1 MTKTSKKEV
10 TKIDPMLEPL
20 DRLVGTWD
28 TEGTHPAFPGV
39 LVRGTV
45 TVEWL
50 EGKSFLI
57 HRGHVDHPDF
67 PDSISIIG
75 LTDQDRVHKAS
86 AAAHAVADGRQLS
99 LHYYDSRG
107 VFRLFDA
114 SADDQSWRF
123 WRNAPGFS
131 QRFTGTFADGG
142 DVIVGVTQ
150 LCEDDVTWKDDL
162 LITYRRRKY
171 K

>member
-1 MTKTSKKEV
+1 MAKTVTKTE
-10 TKIDPMLEPL
+10 PRLEPL

-28 TEGTHPAFPGV
+28 TEGTHPALPGV

-57 HRGHVDHPDF
+57 HRGQVDHPDF

-75 LTDQDRVHKAS
+75 LTDQDRVQGAS
-86 AAAHAVADGRQLS
+86 APAGARQLS

-107 VFRLFDA
+107 VFRLYEA
-114 SADDQSWRF
+114 SADDRSWRF

-131 QRFTGTFADGG
+131 QRFTGTFTEGG

-162 LITYRRRKY
+162 KITYRRRR
-171 K
+171 